1 MPPATHPPNPLLA
14 QRSRVSVVRQVA
26 IILALWCAVVM
37 AGLLAVWLLR
47 GPGDALADHYA
58 PAKKEAAVG
67 LLFKAIRAV
76 DGAAPAA
83 LDAKAWADLLPVCA
97 RNPPHGLRGQSV
109 FDALVEQT
117 AALDQRLERLT
128 VAGAADADGNARY
141 STCRARVARS
151 NTPPFKP
158 WCSSTQANSTNCRPG
173 QQTHEHPSPCCQG
186 KKNSSQWERSSARS
200 FIREHRTPT
209 GVWDAD
215 SKQNVLHCEI
225 HPAKQLSSAN
235 DRR

>member
-1 MPPATHPPNPLLA
+1 MPTATHPPNPVLA

-37 AGLLAVWLLR
+37 VGLLVAWLLR

-109 FDALVEQT
+109 FDALVDQ
-117 AALDQRLERLT
+117 ASALDQQI
-128 VAGAADADGNARY
+128 G
-141 STCRARVARS
+141 RAHV
-151 NTPPFKP
+151 
-158 WCSSTQANSTNCRPG
+158 
-173 QQTHEHPSPCCQG
+173 
-186 KKNSSQWERSSARS
+186 
-200 FIREHRTPT
+200 
-209 GVWDAD
+209 
-215 SKQNVLHCEI
+215 
-225 HPAKQLSSAN
+225 
-235 DRR
+235 